1 MCEHSAL
8 CEATSLCEKCFDRE
22 EDSQLSDAATPKRR
36 KKTGGRKRSLLSP
49 AEKKVHNNKLR
60 RESTRRCKAANE
72 LRVNALE
79 LSVPI
84 LQDAVRQLGIKLAA
98 AESENLLLTQER
110 DCLQLQVNACSAYV
124 GERLNQV
131 IEIIRYTTN
140 NNGLIMTCLNGERL
154 CFFADGE
161 RREVG

>member
-8 CEATSLCEKCFDRE
+8 CEATSLCDKCFDRE

-36 KKTGGRKRSLLSP
+36 KKTGGRKRSLHLSP
-49 AEKKVHNNKLR
+49 EERKEHDATLR
-60 RESTRRCKAANE
+60 RQSRARCKAANE
-72 LRVNALE
+72 LKSNALE
-79 LSVPI
+79 LGMPM
-84 LQDAVRQLGIKLAA
+84 LRDAVRQLGLKLAA

-131 IEIIRYTTN
+131 IEIIRYY
-140 NNGLIMTCLNGERL
+140 
-154 CFFADGE
+154 
-161 RREVG
+161 